1 MSLIKA
7 LGKEVIMLN
16 AQFVTDT
23 IMLKDS
29 FVADIE
35 SPAKKVIARIIVW
48 VFCFLGLT
56 VTFLLAARIILLAFL
71 FVCALMNYVP
81 HISFLTK

>member
-1 MSLIKA
+1 
-7 LGKEVIMLN
+7 MLN
-16 AQFVTDT
+16 AYVITDK

-29 FVADIE
+29 FVTDIE

-56 VTFLLAARIILLAFL
+56 VTFLLATRIILLVFMVACIL
-71 FVCALMNYVP
+71 INYIIP
-81 HISFLTK
+81 IPFLTG